1 MAKLTAA
8 LLVCF
13 AALVGSAE
21 AQQQDRGQSAGERAR
36 EAQRRSQ
43 SVKKDIS
50 TGSRIRGGI

>member
-21 AQQQDRGQSAGERAR
+21 AQQQDRLMMTRDLNVNVSAFLFTENVST
-36 EAQRRSQ
+36 QRL
-43 SVKKDIS
+43 
-50 TGSRIRGGI
+50 